1 MLLVLCFWLE
11 VEVVV
16 EEGDWLF
23 GQGEGR
29 VFKSRESA
37 SEVIP
42 FVINVTDIFQTSLLQ
57 SDHSLFEEARH
68 RVGHDFDVSSF
79 HEGWKCGIYRLT
91 CEGHDPSTLDGSY
104 REDM

>member
-29 VFKSRESA
+29 AFKSRESA

-57 SDHSLFEEARH
+57 SDRFTVRRSETPCRA
-68 RVGHDFDVSSF
+68 
-79 HEGWKCGIYRLT
+79 
-91 CEGHDPSTLDGSY
+91 
-104 REDM
+104 